1 MNALNIC
8 IDIDGTLTEPYY
20 WLPMTNHY
28 FNKNVTEEMITEYA
42 IHEVMGIERQE
53 YDKFYQKNKFKMHRD
68 QKLRSDVKPIL
79 NTLSTLHNLYFV
91 TARETDL
98 EMLTHVYLRKNSL
111 PYDGLFVLGSCYKV
125 AKARELNC
133 DLFIEDHYDNA
144 LQLSNKGFKVLL
156 LDTAYNRKP
165 LNENIIR
172 VNDWKEIFHIIN
184 ALSQQNK
191 AI

>member
-98 EMLTHVYLRKNSL
+98 EMLTHVYLRKNGL
-111 PYDGLFVLGSCYKV
+111 PYDGLFVLGSSYKV

-172 VNDWKEIFHIIN
+172 VSNWKEIFHIIN
-184 ALSQQNK
+184 SLSQQNK

>member
-1 MNALNIC
+1 
-8 IDIDGTLTEPYY
+8 
-20 WLPMTNHY
+20 
-28 FNKNVTEEMITEYA
+28 
-42 IHEVMGIERQE
+42 
-53 YDKFYQKNKFKMHRD
+53 
-68 QKLRSDVKPIL
+68 
-79 NTLSTLHNLYFV
+79 
-91 TARETDL
+91 
-98 EMLTHVYLRKNSL
+98 MLTHVYLRKNGL

-165 LNENIIR
+165 LNENIVR

>member
-1 MNALNIC
+1 
-8 IDIDGTLTEPYY
+8 
-20 WLPMTNHY
+20 
-28 FNKNVTEEMITEYA
+28 
-42 IHEVMGIERQE
+42 
-53 YDKFYQKNKFKMHRD
+53 
-68 QKLRSDVKPIL
+68 
-79 NTLSTLHNLYFV
+79 TLSTLHNLYFV

-98 EMLTHVYLRKNSL
+98 EMLTHVYLRKNGL

-165 LNENIIR
+165 LKQYKSIKHCSLGEP
-172 VNDWKEIFHIIN
+172 VLDAFIFI
-184 ALSQQNK
+184 L
-191 AI
+191 

>member
-1 MNALNIC
+1 
-8 IDIDGTLTEPYY
+8 
-20 WLPMTNHY
+20 MTNHY

-98 EMLTHVYLRKNSL
+98 EMLTHVYLRKNGL
-111 PYDGLFVLGSCYKV
+111 PYDGLFVLGSSYKV

-165 LNENIIR
+165 LNENIVR

-184 ALSQQNK
+184 ALSQQNQ